1 MSDGKKHD
9 QLASDVKDNS
19 QKLFG
24 EQICWID
31 PPPKLKALTHRKPPD
46 LVGKASNGNIIIVE
60 VKTEF
65 DNADKTNKLDGMDK
79 SVGQVLRYAYAY
91 IEELICQDQKPS
103 DEKLKEELKK
113 FRLFIVGR
121 EHLQRLEDI
130 CQLLQA
136 HCINIRHF
144 NLNTQLE

>member
-1 MSDGKKHD
+1 MSDQKHK

-24 EQICWID
+24 KKICWVD
-31 PPPKLKALTHRKPPD
+31 PPPKLKALTRHKSPN
-46 LVGKASNGNIIIVE
+46 LVGKDSNGNIIIVE

-65 DNADKTNKLDGMDK
+65 DSANTTNKLDGMDK

-91 IEELICQDQKPS
+91 IEELICENKKPS

-136 HCINIRHF
+136 HCINIHHF